1 VSMVKVDMARAC
13 SGYAAP
19 QQNRWRAQLADNAVN

>member
-1 VSMVKVDMARAC
+1 MVKVDMALAC

-19 QQNRWRAQLADNAVN
+19 QQNPWGAQLADNGVS